1 MINIVL
7 NDDAVALT
15 QGNTIDALLTQASIE
30 RSERIAIAVND
41 TVISRSDWPEHKL
54 NENDQVLMIA
64 PIQGG

>member
-7 NDDAVALT
+7 NDDAVTLT
-15 QGNTIDALLTQASIE
+15 QGDTIDALLTQASIE